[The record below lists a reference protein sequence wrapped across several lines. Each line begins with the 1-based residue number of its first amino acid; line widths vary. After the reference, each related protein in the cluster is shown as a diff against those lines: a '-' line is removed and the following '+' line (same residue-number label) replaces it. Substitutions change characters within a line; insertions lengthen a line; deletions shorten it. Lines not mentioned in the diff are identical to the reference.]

1 LKGVSPY
8 FFGFDGSQYFLG
20 FFRVIP
26 KIGTN
31 SYILLYLQ
39 RIQFLINVK
48 DASSGKLLYPL
59 NPELVL

>member
-1 LKGVSPY
+1 
-8 FFGFDGSQYFLG
+8 
-20 FFRVIP
+20 
-26 KIGTN
+26 
-31 SYILLYLQ
+31 LQ